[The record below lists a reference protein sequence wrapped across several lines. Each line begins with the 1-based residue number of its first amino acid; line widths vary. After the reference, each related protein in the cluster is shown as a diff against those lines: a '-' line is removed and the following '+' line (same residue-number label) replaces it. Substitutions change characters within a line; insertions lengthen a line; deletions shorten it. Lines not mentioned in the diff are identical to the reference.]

1 MNVAKKLSVSTL
13 WSRLAKN
20 AELCLA
26 LKRTMCVW
34 RVAGNKAEA
43 ANYNFNLFGARAGTL
58 EVGSEVGG
66 YIQPHGY
73 MTRWVCNHDKRP
85 CRPSNR
91 IKIRER
97 KCSQP
102 KVVLAF

>member
-58 EVGSEVGG
+58 AVGSEVATH
-66 YIQPHGY
+66 IHFY

-91 IKIRER
+91 NKIRER